1 MIATNKILW
10 YVSQLWEIFSKPQMW
25 NLITMIMWLISE
37 WKKSLLSISKKVIW
51 SNNQSSLNR
60 FINNSDWNEKELN
73 NLRLKML
80 QNNKEF
86 KIKWTWYF
94 VIDDTLTEEFW
105 KQMEWVGKFYDHTT
119 WTYKNARNI
128 IMLFYVEESICYP
141 VDFRIYYKIESIWEL
156 DFKTKNELALEMIF
170 EHMPEKKELQAVVL
184 FDSWFSWRDFLQAL
198 DEKWYRFVTMW
209 KANRNIFINK
219 QKIKVPDLFK
229 QTDMALWEIEWY
241 DKIFTFVKWEYRDES
256 QDKRDIYLISNI
268 NWLKTQEYMNKY
280 DNRWKI
286 EVWFKDFKQLFWWK
300 DISFKSSL
308 AVLRIIYISFFAYTI
323 SMKESFKQK
332 INWVKATIWNIC
344 ESLRKESL
352 IELLKKI
359 YAFWTKQIPLQSA
372 LLTLGFWKIAK
383 S

>member
-10 YVSQLWEIFSKPQMW
+10 YISQLWGIFSKPQMW
-25 NLITMIMWLISE
+25 NLLTIIMWLISE
-37 WKKSLLSISKKVIW
+37 WKKTLLWISKKIIW
-51 SNNQSSLNR
+51 SNNQSNLNR
-60 FINNSDWNEKELN
+60 FINNSNWNEKELN

-86 KIKWTWYF
+86 KIKWTWNF
-94 VIDDTLTEEFW
+94 VIDDTITEEFW
-105 KQMEWVGKFYDHTT
+105 KQMEWVWKFYDHTT

-128 IMLFYVEESICYP
+128 IMLFYVEWDICYP
-141 VDFRIYYKIESIWEL
+141 VDFRIYYKIEYIGEL

-170 EHMPEKKELQAVVL
+170 EHMPEKKENQPVVL
-184 FDSWFSWRDFLQAL
+184 FDSWFSWRDFLQIL

-209 KANRNIFINK
+209 KTNRNIFINK

-229 QTDMALWEIEWY
+229 QTNVALWEIEWY

-268 NWLKTQEYMNKY
+268 NWLDSKEYMSKY

-300 DISFKSSL
+300 DSSFKTSL
-308 AVLRIIYISFFAYTI
+308 AVLRMIYISFFAYTI

-332 INWVKATIWNIC
+332 INWIKATIWSVC
-344 ESLRKESL
+344 ELLRKESL
-352 IELLKKI
+352 IELFKKI
-359 YAFWTKQIPLQSA
+359 YAFWVKQIPLQSV
-372 LLTLGFWKIAK
+372 LLCLGFWKIAK

>member
-372 LLTLGFWKIAK
+372 LLSLAFWKIAK

>member
-198 DEKWYRFVTMW
+198 DEKWYRFVTVW

-372 LLTLGFWKIAK
+372 LLSLAFWKIAK